1 VTAFFGQGGYRMS
14 LDFIKNSIHQG
25 VNEIVAAAALD
36 EMTGDTDAYSEKVA
50 TLKNVAEVLGI
61 DMEV

>member
-1 VTAFFGQGGYRMS
+1 MS